1 MKKHLHPFA
10 QVINSFQQAKQ
21 EVINAPTT
29 PGGMLNQPNP
39 TASTIHTG
47 ATMNNQY
54 HPLKGLLQKQLTDVR
69 NRLAQATAE
78 MQKQQGILEN
88 MQMRQNGGLVGN
100 NGAKTLMYNM
110 EKGLDGPLMPG
121 NVGDINRV
129 IWPFWFTSEK
139 VTLGPNQ
146 SANAN
151 ITVTQE
157 AGFVWMSYTKAI
169 FLEEDGGPGQYQ
181 LIDPD
186 QANAGGKA
194 NELTFII
201 RDSQSS
207 RSFMNKGLDVNQA
220 GYWKKPTTN
229 ITPVLFLPNSNVE
242 VIWQN
247 NSTDR
252 TYRPFI
258 TMFGYRLRIDHAKD
272 ILSTIQ
278 G

>member
-1 MKKHLHPFA
+1 MKNHLHPFIQMMNA
-10 QVINSFQQAKQ
+10 QNQNLKNQ
-21 EVINAPTT
+21 INAPVQ
-29 PGGMLNQPNP
+29 PGGRLDQPNP
-39 TASTIHTG
+39 TASTVNMG
-47 ATMNNQY
+47 AQMNN
-54 HPLKGLLQKQLTDVR
+54 HPLKDLLNKNLRDVR
-69 NRLAQATAE
+69 NRVAQAQAE

-88 MQMRQNGGLVGN
+88 MQVRQNGGLVGN
-100 NGAKTLMYNM
+100 DGAKTLQYNL
-110 EKGLDGPLMPG
+110 EKGLDNALMPG

-151 ITVTQE
+151 VTVTQE
-157 AGFVWMSYTKAI
+157 AAFVLMSYTKAI
-169 FLEEDGGPGQYQ
+169 FKEENGGAGQYQ
-181 LIDPD
+181 YIDPE
-186 QANAGGKA
+186 QPNAGGKA
-194 NELTFII
+194 NGLTFTI

-207 RSFMNKGLDVNQA
+207 RSFMNKGFDVNQA
-220 GYWKKPTTN
+220 GYWKKPTAL
-229 ITPVLFLPNSNVE
+229 ITPVLFLPNSNIE
-242 VIWQN
+242 IIWQN
-247 NSTDR
+247 NNQND